1 MKTMRKILMIYLM
14 VGFAA
19 ALVFPFYANFFVIW
33 KDGMLKYFIFGCFGA
48 GASVGF
54 GNYFIFKKLQKDFI
68 ATFSKKTKENLGEDL
83 NASGSSKDLLESVI
97 LNFDKMLTTVVNNMK
112 TIDSVATSLLEKV
125 RTITVS
131 AEDIALKSEEVSS
144 HLNGL
149 NSQVETLVDGSDKLH
164 NQTAEL
170 STEATHGGKLAQSAM
185 ESSSLAESELS
196 AMIKLIEDSR
206 SIIESLHDKVSSIN
220 NFTSKIDKI
229 ANDTNL
235 LSLNATIEAAKA
247 GAAGG
252 GFAVVADRV
261 RILAEESAQSGK
273 DISKTVATVVMD
285 MQSAQEQFGKNIKK
299 IIEGTDLVKN
309 VLIRMKDINTTVEH
323 FHRGISIINE
333 LIEKQNDSVKS
344 VSKFVSEISD
354 LSKESASEAS
364 AVSESVTGILCAVDS
379 LLSESKGLCK

>member
-1 MKTMRKILMIYLM
+1 MN
-14 VGFAA
+14 A
-19 ALVFPFYANFFVIW
+19 
-33 KDGMLKYFIFGCFGA
+33 
-48 GASVGF
+48 
-54 GNYFIFKKLQKDFI
+54 
-68 ATFSKKTKENLGEDL
+68 
-83 NASGSSKDLLESVI
+83 ASGSKDLLKSVI
-97 LNFDKMLTTVVNNMK
+97 LNFDRMLTTVVNNVK

-125 RTITVS
+125 RSITVS
-131 AEDIALKSEEVSS
+131 AEDIAHKSEEVSS

-149 NSQVETLVDGSDKLH
+149 NSQIETLVDGSDKLH

-170 STEATHGGKLAQSAM
+170 STEATRGGKLAQLAM

-196 AMIKLIEDSR
+196 SMIKLIEDSR
-206 SIIESLHDKVSSIN
+206 SIIESLHTKVTSIN

-235 LSLNATIEAAKA
+235 LALNASIEAAKA
-247 GAAGG
+247 GTAGG

-261 RILAEESAQSGK
+261 RILAEESSQSGK

-285 MQSAQEQFGKNIKK
+285 MQNAQEQFGKNIKK
-299 IIEGTDLVKN
+299 IIEGTELVKN
-309 VLIRMKDINTTVEH
+309 VLIRMKEINATVEH
-323 FHRGISIINE
+323 FHGGISIINE

-344 VSKFVSEISD
+344 VSKFVSEIKD
-354 LSKESASEAS
+354 LSKESASEAL